1 MTSSA
6 KKTSF
11 PRNVDRLLVWSLRGI
26 AAIVGTIVLFIIGF
40 LVLESLP
47 VFRKVGVLPFL
58 RDTSWNPMQELYS
71 LTPMLVSTLLVVAG
85 AVLLAA
91 PIGILSAL
99 FCHYYAPKPVANLYR
114 RLLEIMSGIPG
125 VVYGFWGLVVLV
137 PLINRLHPP
146 GTSLLAGILLLAL
159 LITPTIALIADAS
172 LAGVPQEYLQGA
184 VALSLSRWGTIREIV
199 LPAARSGLF
208 TSIILGTGRAIG
220 ETIIVLMVCGNIVH
234 IPSSVFEPIR
244 TLPAN
249 IALEM
254 DFALGDH
261 RSALFVSGLLL
272 MGVNLV
278 LVLLAEA
285 IAQEEIYHN

>member
-11 PRNVDRLLVWSLRGI
+11 PQNVDRLLVWILRGI

-58 RDTSWNPMQELYS
+58 RDTSWNPLQGVYS
-71 LTPMLVSTLLVVAG
+71 LTPMLISTLLIVAG

-146 GTSLLAGILLLAL
+146 GTSLLAGILLLTL

-220 ETIIVLMVCGNIVH
+220 ETIIVLMVCGNIVQ

>member
-11 PRNVDRLLVWSLRGI
+11 PQNVDRLLVWMLRGI

-58 RDTSWNPMQELYS
+58 RDTSWNPLQGVYS

-159 LITPTIALIADAS
+159 LIIPTIALIADAS
-172 LAGVPQEYLQGA
+172 LAGVPPEYLQGA

-220 ETIIVLMVCGNIVH
+220 ETIIVLMVCGNIVQ
-234 IPSSVFEPIR
+234 IPSSLFEPIR

-261 RSALFVSGLLL
+261 RSALFVCGLLL

-278 LVLLAEA
+278 LALLAEA
-285 IAQEEIYHN
+285 IAEEEIYHN

>member
-11 PRNVDRLLVWSLRGI
+11 PQNVDRLLIWSLRGI

-40 LVLESLP
+40 LVLESMP
-47 VFRKVGVLPFL
+47 IFRKVGVLPFL
-58 RDTSWNPMQELYS
+58 RDTSWNPMQGVYS
-71 LTPMLVSTLLVVAG
+71 LTPMLISTLLVVAG

-91 PIGILSAL
+91 LIGILSAL

-220 ETIIVLMVCGNIVH
+220 ETIIVLMVCGNIVQ

>member
-58 RDTSWNPMQELYS
+58 RDTSWNPTQGLYS
-71 LTPMLVSTLLVVAG
+71 LTPMLISTLLVVAG

-91 PIGILSAL
+91 PIGILSGL

-125 VVYGFWGLVVLV
+125 VVYGFWGLVVVV
-137 PLINRLHPP
+137 PLINRFHPP
-146 GTSLLAGILLLAL
+146 GTSLLTGILLLAL
-159 LITPTIALIADAS
+159 LIIPTIALIADAS

-184 VALSLSRWGTIREIV
+184 VALSLSRWGTLWEIV

-234 IPSSVFEPIR
+234 IPSSLFDPIR

-254 DFALGDH
+254 DFALGEH

-285 IAQEEIYHN
+285 IAQEEIYHY

>member
-11 PRNVDRLLVWSLRGI
+11 PQNVDRLLMWSLRGI

-40 LVLESLP
+40 LVLESVP

-58 RDTSWNPMQELYS
+58 RDTSWNPLQGLYS
-71 LTPMLVSTLLVVAG
+71 LTPMLVSTLLVVLG

-99 FCHYYAPKPVANLYR
+99 FCHYYAPKPIANLYR

-220 ETIIVLMVCGNIVH
+220 ETIIVLMVCGNIVR

-278 LVLLAEA
+278 LVLLADA